1 MSKMDIDINNF
12 LKDCRSRGLTKQT
25 IATYKSNVTTF
36 LDFAGDPLNVDI
48 PILRNFLNYLRE
60 DMIYTVGKTTKKGV
74 SPSTLNA
81 YFSAISSF
89 YDYLVYENAMSTNPI
104 LLFRRRYLA
113 NHKPKTNGENTRQ
126 LISIEEMT
134 KMIELAEPILHK
146 AIMIILAKT
155 GVRKGELL
163 AMDLEDLNLEKG
175 TIIIKPKAKRTNRLA
190 FIDDEALLVINEYL
204 KWRKP
209 RARCIK
215 TKNVPQMQGN

>member
-1 MSKMDIDINNF
+1 MDIDINNF

-25 IATYKSNVTTF
+25 IATYKSNVATF
-36 LDFAGDPLNVDI
+36 LNFAGDPLKVDI

-74 SPSTLNA
+74 SSSTLNA

-89 YDYLVYENAMSTNPI
+89 YDYLVYEGAISTNPI
-104 LLFRRRYLA
+104 LPFRRRYLA
-113 NHKPKTNGENTRQ
+113 NQKPKTNGENTRQ

-146 AIMIILAKT
+146 AIMVILAKT